1 MDFLKLHI
9 KGKPALWRLGSIE
22 GVLPATDTKGKY
34 LKGSFVVSNMEG
46 MSQHVDETLE
56 EIEEALAFYEVEIEG
71 IEVANDEE
79 EPEEA
84 QAASPAE

>member
-9 KGKPALWRLGSIE
+9 KGRPALWRLNSIE
-22 GVLPATDTKGKY
+22 GVLPATDAKGKY
-34 LKGSFVVSNMEG
+34 LKGSYVVSNMEG
-46 MSQHVDETLE
+46 MSQHVDETME

-71 IEVANDEE
+71 IEVANEDE